1 LGLPPGTIELITTAP
16 IATAK
21 LTVHEWSGVTSRFN
35 LADGHPRHELIQSQI
50 DALGDVTNLF
60 IRSASRS
67 EYDAKEAFESAFF
80 ELAGQDSVRTL
91 DLPLSQYSGSSAI
104 ELMANFLRLHGKS
117 VTMMHPT
124 FDSLAD
130 TLKRH
135 RVPLTPMPVEELL
148 ELTPG
153 SPRIKTVALYFVVPN
168 NPTGHCPTKEQFAN
182 IVGYCAHHR
191 ILMLVDFCFR
201 FYGDLWD
208 YDQYQMMQEAGVEF
222 ITTEDTGKTFP
233 AGDVKLGM
241 TIATE
246 SLYGHLKDIS
256 DDFLFSVAPFVFAV
270 LTRFVSAE
278 RRETRRVL
286 SQDVADA
293 NRIALRE
300 ALAGSKLKIV
310 NNDHRMGLDW
320 VRLPAD
326 WNATA
331 LTNWLHREGGPQLLP
346 ASGSTGL
353 ITAKEAATCGSL
365 CYVSQSTFSTPLQS
379 WDDLRT
385 NIGRSRSRRGVSTA
399 ATMLA
404 HDPDVNLSRDSCAAR
419 IPALLSEFGS

>member
-153 SPRIKTVALYFVVPN
+153 SPRIKTDALYFVVPN

-346 ASGSTGL
+346 GERFYWADYGEG
-353 ITAKEAATCGSL
+353 GR
-365 CYVSQSTFSTPLQS
+365 YV
-379 WDDLRT
+379 
-385 NIGRSRSRRGVSTA
+385 
-399 ATMLA
+399 
-404 HDPDVNLSRDSCAAR
+404 R
-419 IPALLSEFGS
+419 IALLREPEYFLDAVTKLGRLTDEYRPI